1 MTMRLI
7 LAAVYLS
14 FSPWSLVT
22 AFVNP
27 SALSA
32 TAQSQFRKCT
42 QTSTNNNLRSLSL
55 RLGSD
60 DNNGEDA
67 FAEALGGDMASALAR
82 LDKKWELAM
91 QGDGRQNLGGWNVLD
106 LKEDG
111 ETSPEI
117 AYLLEPTSG
126 VPSCVMFFLGGAVL
140 GQFPHISYDAFLQR
154 VAAKMNGSV
163 IAIPYEVRPKQI
175 SFLQDFQHV
184 SQYGVR
190 AKVGL
195 DHFAIAQRAV
205 SRMKKA
211 VIECEDSRG
220 YPPEI
225 RKCKSG
231 NDSLFPMK
239 RCRAQPLIL
248 GQMPSDTAWEPSF
261 TRESSE
267 TRKPNLHN
275 SPELTRFD
283 RVLTLLSFLPLFAFT
298 TLVRRIGIA
307 ATGIGEELSGLGS
320 VSYNNFGFS
329 ETISMARSFARE
341 MQVGGPGFGAR
352 SAMPFDADALFD
364 LAGMA
369 VSAVGLEFTPSPLD
383 MDRIVRTRFG
393 SNILK
398 KTRMFQFE
406 DDDLD
411 STRGFVACLEG
422 VGQAPSVSR
431 LPGTHLT
438 VSHWRRTCVP
448 CFDDNS
454 SHHLMDIPLMD
465 IPHDL

>member
-82 LDKKWELAM
+82 LDKKWELAT

-163 IAIPYEVRPKQI
+163 IAIPYEV
-175 SFLQDFQHV
+175 
-184 SQYGVR
+184 
-190 AKVGL
+190 GL

-261 TRESSE
+261 TQLELLPQASE
-267 TRKPNLHN
+267 K
-275 SPELTRFD
+275 
-283 RVLTLLSFLPLFAFT
+283 
-298 TLVRRIGIA
+298 
-307 ATGIGEELSGLGS
+307 
-320 VSYNNFGFS
+320 SY
-329 ETISMARSFARE
+329 
-341 MQVGGPGFGAR
+341 QVW
-352 SAMPFDADALFD
+352 AL
-364 LAGMA
+364 
-369 VSAVGLEFTPSPLD
+369 
-383 MDRIVRTRFG
+383 
-393 SNILK
+393 
-398 KTRMFQFE
+398 
-406 DDDLD
+406 
-411 STRGFVACLEG
+411 
-422 VGQAPSVSR
+422 
-431 LPGTHLT
+431 
-438 VSHWRRTCVP
+438 
-448 CFDDNS
+448 
-454 SHHLMDIPLMD
+454 
-465 IPHDL
+465 